1 MAVADYTGR
10 IIVLAAINIQDKIKR
25 GLSKAI
31 NKTGSASSDL
41 VYIEKVTVSGGN
53 SPIDTPVRTPTNVL
67 LVDAIFKSYDRS
79 LVGGTVKAGD
89 RELVS
94 NGDVEILMGER
105 IIQGSTS
112 YNVIAVEVK
121 APTSEVLAYIAQV
134 RVQ

>member
-1 MAVADYTGR
+1 M
-10 IIVLAAINIQDKIKR
+10 AAINIQDKIKR

-31 NKTGSASSDL
+31 NKTGSTSSEL
-41 VYIEKVTVSGGN
+41 VYVEKIALSGGN
-53 SPIDTPVRTPTNVL
+53 SPLDPPVRTPTNVL

-79 LVGGTVKAGD
+79 LIGDTVKAGD

-94 NGDVEILMGER
+94 NSDVEILMGER

-112 YNVIAVEVK
+112 YTVIDVDVK
-121 APTSEVLAYIAQV
+121 APTSDVLAYIAQV

>member
-1 MAVADYTGR
+1 MVVVDCIGR
-10 IIVLAAINIQDKIKR
+10 ITVLAAINIQDKIKR

-31 NKTGSASSDL
+31 NKTGSASSEL
-41 VYIEKVTVSGGN
+41 VYVEKIVLSGGN
-53 SPIDTPVRTPTNVL
+53 SPLDPPVRTPTNVL

-79 LVGGTVKAGD
+79 LIGDTVKAGD

-94 NGDVEILMGER
+94 NSDVEILIGER

-112 YNVIAVEVK
+112 YTVIAAEPK
-121 APTSEVLAYIAQV
+121 APTSDVLAYISQV